1 MRLYQKHEM
10 ALRQPEVKDLD
21 EQIVKQ
27 VEYARDNINALQKLV
42 LEEPTPKG
50 T

>member
-1 MRLYQKHEM
+1 M

-27 VEYARDNINALQKLV
+27 VEYARDNINALQKLMQ
-42 LEEPTPKG
+42 EEPIPKG
-50 T
+50 N